1 MMDNPVLEIKDLS
14 LVLGGKR
21 ILRDI
26 SFAVPGG
33 QHLSIVGPNG
43 AGKTSLLKCF
53 MGIWKNW
60 SGNIRIEGRSLGET
74 PQKELARAV
83 GYVPQA
89 DSRLFPF
96 TVSHFVLMGRYP
108 YLTPFSAPGPE
119 DHRAVEEAMEITGTA
134 IFRERDIR
142 TLSGGERQK
151 VFIAG
156 ALAQGARVLLLD
168 EPTTFL
174 DPLHEGQVQEILDRL
189 SRRAGTTILSV
200 THDINHASLLA
211 DRVVA
216 LVAGEVAFDG
226 LPSEFM
232 DNRVLKRIYGRTF
245 TFVPHPAGGT
255 RVVVPERLAR

>member
-1 MMDNPVLEIKDLS
+1 MNEPVIEIIGLS

-21 ILRDI
+21 ILRDV
-26 SFAVPGG
+26 SLAVPGG

-43 AGKTSLLKCF
+43 AGKTSLVKCL
-53 MGIWKNW
+53 MGIWKKW
-60 SGNIRIEGRSLGET
+60 SGEIRIEGRSLVET
-74 PQKELARAV
+74 PQKELARAIS
-83 GYVPQA
+83 YVPQA

-96 TVSHFVLMGRYP
+96 TVRHFVLMGRYP
-108 YLTPFSAPGPE
+108 HLNPFSAPGAE

-134 IFRERDIR
+134 MFRERDIR

-174 DPLHEGQVQEILDRL
+174 DPMHEGQVQEVLDRL
-189 SRRAGTTILSV
+189 RCRAGTTILSV
-200 THDINHASLLA
+200 THDINQASLLA

-226 LPSEFM
+226 VPSEFM
-232 DNRVLKRIYGRTF
+232 DNSVLKRIYGRTF
-245 TFVPHPAGGT
+245 TFVPHPADGV
-255 RVVVPERLAR
+255 RVVVPERPAP